1 MKVGATRDGLVRGA
15 DDGALELLDL
25 PQRDLCSLLAS
36 SNDWREHVTEASVLR
51 RLAPEDAV
59 GASITDG
66 GSSVW
71 GIGPELRVQG
81 AVHRSDP
88 AGVSRGLSPLV
99 GHGRPTGRGGQV
111 AGDIV

>member
-25 PQRDLCSLLAS
+25 PQRDLCSLLAA

-71 GIGPELRVQG
+71 GIGLNYESRVLSTG
-81 AVHRSDP
+81 RTP